1 MIGIVKQI
9 TELFRKPK
17 IIMSPKERLLQK
29 VLDAVD
35 ERRKHDEHCILLVT
49 PIGVTS
55 QSSATRPASV
65 ALIGH
70 DKISDFQETLLY
82 IEDRLVKD
90 GHYCIIKL
98 ADDKSYAN
106 MFIYIDES
114 ILTN

>member
-1 MIGIVKQI
+1 MTGLIEQI
-9 TELFRKPK
+9 TQYFRKPK
-17 IIMSPKERLLQK
+17 IIMSPSDRLLQK

-35 ERRKHDEHCILLVT
+35 DRRKHDEHCILLIT

-55 QSSATRPASV
+55 QPSASQPASV

-70 DKISDFQETLLY
+70 DRISDFQETLLY

-90 GHYCIIKL
+90 GHYCIVKL
-98 ADDKSYAN
+98 AEDKSYAN

-114 ILTN
+114 ILV